1 MSLTLRDMN
10 DTIIPPN
17 NYVGY
22 LLIEYPGNR
31 SMEIRPMEVHEALDA
46 EFEVSYYGTTNIT
59 AYIRSTLN
67 HVDKIWDTSIFYS

>member
-10 DTIIPPN
+10 DTIIPPY

-31 SMEIRPMEVHEALDA
+31 SMEIRPMEVQEALDA
-46 EFEVSYYGTTNIT
+46 EFELWYY
-59 AYIRSTLN
+59 
-67 HVDKIWDTSIFYS
+67 